1 MSININPSVDFGKSL
16 SEQVNLSTQGSKTT
30 IQNDHAVVAAAV
42 DVAATKTVNV
52 SQSVQRT
59 QEVVQKAAEQLQN
72 FVQSMGRDLSFSI
85 DPATGF
91 HVVTVVNPSTGEVV
105 RQLPSEELIKLAHGM
120 HSLNSVLVNQ
130 RA

>member
-1 MSININPSVDFGKSL
+1 MSININTSVDFGKVVSD
-16 SEQVNLSTQGSKTT
+16 SVSVNSQGSKNL
-30 IQNDHAVVAAAV
+30 IQNDHAVVSAAV
-42 DVAATKTVNV
+42 NPAATQTVNV

-59 QEVVQKAAEQLQN
+59 REVVQKAAEQLQT

-91 HVVTVVNPSTGEVV
+91 HLVTVVNPSTGEVV

-120 HSLNSVLVNQ
+120 QGLNNVLVSQ